1 MVCCS
6 IAGDQHEYVQVYICF
21 VLTLDSKLL
30 ESPQFRSPIVCKLVD
45 YGWDSYTCFFH
56 SEHISYCRPHIFI
69 YIYIHIFHGYLA
81 SKSSMKS
88 SSSLHH
94 ARGILSLKST
104 YTFILYIY
112 STSYIYIY
120 PPHRPACI
128 HTYHT
133 PNIKPTFYMD
143 APSAIRITNPQM
155 KPRGKASNRT
165 TRMNIYV
172 GNGMDLSS
180 SGAHKTQMETLYI
193 YILVI
198 YVHNCVC
205 LGGRGSSIMMV
216 EYRVQ
221 WSLKCVC
228 VCVFAA

>member
-1 MVCCS
+1 
-6 IAGDQHEYVQVYICF
+6 
-21 VLTLDSKLL
+21 
-30 ESPQFRSPIVCKLVD
+30 
-45 YGWDSYTCFFH
+45 
-56 SEHISYCRPHIFI
+56 
-69 YIYIHIFHGYLA
+69 
-81 SKSSMKS
+81 
-88 SSSLHH
+88 
-94 ARGILSLKST
+94 
-104 YTFILYIY
+104 
-112 STSYIYIY
+112 
-120 PPHRPACI
+120 
-128 HTYHT
+128 
-133 PNIKPTFYMD
+133 MD

-216 EYRVQ
+216 EYRV
-221 WSLKCVC
+221 
-228 VCVFAA
+228 